1 MWVTTLPRLIVRKY
15 MGMYNRASTPS
26 WEVSMRRPLCAIL
39 AALALV
45 INLAGAHES
54 RHQSSEPTDP
64 SIAASRSMLV
74 NLLQESHDL
83 TQQLPVSTRIKL
95 LTRQAQMVSR
105 LRADLAQ
112 EWAHELFTLSFQ
124 AREDLRAFVQNN
136 AMAIL
141 VRLDP
146 VYGELLFRQA
156 TWHATLLHPFRY
168 VIDFKRA
175 LNFGE
180 AQPGSWRLPR
190 ADRADVRPFVRA

>member
-1 MWVTTLPRLIVRKY
+1 
-15 MGMYNRASTPS
+15 
-26 WEVSMRRPLCAIL
+26 MRRPLCAIL
-39 AALALV
+39 AALTLV

-64 SIAASRSMLV
+64 FTPASSTTLV

-83 TQQLPVSTRIKL
+83 AQQLPVSTRIAL
-95 LTRQAQMVSR
+95 LTRQAEMVSR

-146 VYGELLFRQA
+146 
-156 TWHATLLHPFRY
+156 
-168 VIDFKRA
+168 DRA
-175 LNFGE
+175 LEMLHSMSPEELQGTMTTSQLELALHVFNVLVERDGVS
-180 AQPGSWRLPR
+180 ALPYWNKKRRSWERKDLILMLRWDLPR
-190 ADRADVRPFVRA
+190 RRPP